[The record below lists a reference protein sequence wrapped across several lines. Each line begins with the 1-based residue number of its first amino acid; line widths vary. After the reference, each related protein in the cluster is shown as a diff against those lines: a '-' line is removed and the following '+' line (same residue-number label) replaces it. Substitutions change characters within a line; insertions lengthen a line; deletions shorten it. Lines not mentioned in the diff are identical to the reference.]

1 MGDNPVTGNFNILDT
16 KKTCEDV
23 MSQDGRTLYDCTVQ
37 RAEPTSSDI
46 NIFECSVP
54 EDDARRYNILDKIT
68 REIRTLPSLVTTDT
82 IANLDVECKCDTENG
97 CWTSDNNNDD
107 DAIPPQILPCGT
119 SGSPFI
125 LSGCERQLCNL
136 PSDIA
141 IQDAGVQI
149 SDIFINEDGSG
160 NRNFLPGTGTDTKT
174 RVSYTCDDAH
184 VLSTQ
189 MPDDGLDVGHA
200 YAICDTDNTLSFTRT
215 DGTNACLSQCVRPDI
230 SNTNFVVTETSL
242 SPENFEVS
250 VNCQSGW
257 SSQSSD
263 ERIVANNCTQNPNG
277 DTYTIEGNCVQDC
290 TSDGL
295 DIPSEAELSDYEIRK
310 CEPDDQNNQENVD
323 KCASI
328 KNLYTGPY
336 QYHTDFTSFP
346 DPGLESRCNSTDGCT
361 YTEIDRDNKPSII
374 IQGPNYGNDSSKV
387 FSHNSNFNIGSKSEQ
402 FLQCNES
409 LGYYD
414 NDAKSDQTNFYAT
427 MCETAGDQYTLNDG
441 QNDGTNDACFKKI
454 HRVPE
459 DRSSNWV
466 DPYKINVNHDHI
478 NDFENPFT
486 VDELANQDIFTCND
500 GFEFITE
507 FNRPRITE
515 MPPLF
520 ALKGCKKRCES
531 ETPGID
537 AGCFYQETEE
547 PFETAK
553 DKNTYMEDFFT
564 KINTENRIEVIEGSE
579 LLISADHVNHWREYI
594 FNGKIYREIQVKI
607 DSDEGI
613 IIKGT
618 DCETID
624 DIHNCRSI
632 HLCEP
637 DEQENCLRTSE
648 FNIFSNG
655 SFSFNNA
662 SIPEV
667 YNIPPDP
674 TSSSNPLQIRIN
686 FRGPRTDQTIRSALT
701 DESTGETIPDSE
713 SFPMPISSTDTHPSP
728 GNSIRIYLIYL
739 TQDNQPSEENLIDR
753 QSSQSNGI
761 EIPYRSTEGA
771 VDGFNHRVDDGTP
784 GNRGDP
790 GINGGSL
797 TLTIPQNISI
807 DGITHNILSTPG
819 KFILK
824 IELSPFIYQ
833 SDSII
838 TTHETVIPRIAYKM
852 FEVRDQRPKPIF
864 DDFQR
869 FPSDIITSTDGRSLQ
884 IDESRLQ
891 SVCDDR
897 FRIAPNYCLYNITNR
912 RFPECSAECYAL
924 SKQYLYNCDYPI
936 TPPTGQVPNADY
948 WEGNVLPNTQFTE
961 FRDPEG
967 APVVPDGKTS
977 PFIEGK
983 WQYSSAAREEIINYI
998 NRCDREGEF
1007 NNDPCRNEGEDY
1019 KDNMDLLGEN
1029 EFCFANIGESCGK
1042 QNNKKYNL
1050 LKKIN
1055 DNTKIMLFVL
1065 LIIFVIGY
1073 LFRKKK

>member
-1 MGDNPVTGNFNILDT
+1 MGDNPVIGNMNILDT
-16 KKTCEDV
+16 KKTCEDE
-23 MSQDGRTLYDCTVQ
+23 MSQDGSTLYDCTAQ
-37 RAEPTSSDI
+37 RAEPTSGDI
-46 NIFECSVP
+46 NIFECSIP
-54 EDDARRYNILDKIT
+54 QNASRYRIVDKIT

-97 CWTSDNNNDD
+97 CWTSDNNNDE
-107 DAIPPQILPCGT
+107 DAITPEIRPCET

-125 LSGCERQLCNL
+125 LSGCERPLCNI
-136 PSDIA
+136 PSEIA

-149 SDIFINEDGSG
+149 SDSFINEDGSG
-160 NRNFLPGTGTDTKT
+160 NRNFLPGTGTDRKT
-174 RVSYTCDDAH
+174 RISYTCDDAH

-200 YAICDTDNTLSFTRT
+200 YAICGTDNTLSFTRT

-250 VNCQSGW
+250 VNCKSGW
-257 SSQSSD
+257 SSQSAD
-263 ERIVANNCTQNPNG
+263 ERIVANNCTENPNG
-277 DTYTIEGNCVQDC
+277 DTYTIEGSCVPDC

-295 DIPSEAELSDYEIRK
+295 DIPSEAVLTNYDIRK
-310 CEPDDQNNQENVD
+310 CDPDDPNNQENVD

-328 KNLYTGPY
+328 KNLYNPDTGPY

-346 DPGLESRCNSTDGCT
+346 DPGLESRCNSTDGCS
-361 YTEIDRDNKPSII
+361 YTEIDREIDGVNKPSII
-374 IQGPNYGNDSSKV
+374 IQGPNYGDDSSKV
-387 FSHNSNFNIGSKSEQ
+387 FSHNSNFNIGSKSGQ
-402 FLQCNES
+402 FLQCNER

-427 MCETAGDQYTLNDG
+427 MCETAGSSYTLNDG

-459 DRSSNWV
+459 DRSLPNWV
-466 DPYKINVNHDHI
+466 DPYKINVNHYYI
-478 NDFENPFT
+478 NGFENPFT

-553 DKNTYMEDFFT
+553 DRNTYMEDFFT
-564 KINTENRIEVIEGSE
+564 KINTENRIEVNDPDWR
-579 LLISADHVNHWREYI
+579 ISSDHVNHWREYI

-632 HLCEP
+632 HLCQP
-637 DEQENCLRTSE
+637 GEQENCLRTSE

-655 SFSFNNA
+655 SFYFNNPDL
-662 SIPEV
+662 PEIQ
-667 YNIPPDP
+667 NMSTDL
-674 TSSSNPLQIRIN
+674 TIRIN
-686 FRGPRTDQTIRSALT
+686 FRGPRTDQNIQ
-701 DESTGETIPDSE
+701 SE
-713 SFPMPISSTDTHPSP
+713 SFPMPNPDTDPSLD
-728 GNSIRIYLIYL
+728 NSIRIYLIYL
-739 TQDNQPSEENLIDR
+739 TQDNQQFEENLIER

-771 VDGFNHRVDDGTP
+771 VDGFNRLVTYDTSTISDPNTP
-784 GNRGDP
+784 GYYGY
-790 GINGGSL
+790 L

-807 DGITHNILSTPG
+807 LINGNSNSILSTPG

-824 IELSPFIYQ
+824 IKLSPLIYE
-833 SDSII
+833 SGSKI
-838 TTHETVIPRIAYKM
+838 TTDDNVIHRVAYKM
-852 FEVRDQRPKPIF
+852 FEVRDP
-864 DDFQR
+864 
-869 FPSDIITSTDGRSLQ
+869 T
-884 IDESRLQ
+884 
-891 SVCDDR
+891 
-897 FRIAPNYCLYNITNR
+897 
-912 RFPECSAECYAL
+912 
-924 SKQYLYNCDYPI
+924 I
-936 TPPTGQVPNADY
+936 TPPEPSVQFGCFCTSGSSRRMGPLSDPTCRDSIIRTQQDGQPPSSSDPFDFYSLPSQTCRDLTEEQCLRFQGNDEEFGPVLVDDPLNQRIETSAWRSRY
-948 WEGNVLPNTQFTE
+948 EEGDSYNFSVCN
-961 FRDPEG
+961 
-967 APVVPDGKTS
+967 
-977 PFIEGK
+977 
-983 WQYSSAAREEIINYI
+983 WRECE
-998 NRCDREGEF
+998 EGES
-1007 NNDPCRNEGEDY
+1007 
-1019 KDNMDLLGEN
+1019 
-1029 EFCFANIGESCGK
+1029 CFANIGESCGK